1 MRIRTLLLAV
11 LVLAVVLFAALN
23 WVTFTTPTALSLGV
37 TTVQAPLGLI
47 MLCLL
52 AAATALFLAWVI
64 YLQGSVLLETR
75 RQAKE
80 LQAQRDLA
88 DKAEAS
94 RFTEL
99 RQFMSAE
106 LARVTQASSEMRS
119 NLLSRLDAP
128 PTSSASAPRSS
139 RPAPRWPLPSA
150 STRIGSSVAM
160 CRPTCRAAA
169 PRCSSEAAQR
179 GSRAGVRSVIE

>member
-1 MRIRTLLLAV
+1 MRIRTLLLVV

-23 WVTFTTPTALSLGV
+23 WPTFMTPTALSLGV
-37 TTVQAPLGLI
+37 TTVQAPLGFV

-52 AAATALFLAWVI
+52 AAACALFLAWVI
-64 YLQGSVLLETR
+64 WLQGSVLLETR

-99 RQFMSAE
+99 RQYIGAE
-106 LARVTQASSEMRS
+106 LTRGVQSGSETRSALLARI
-119 NLLSRLDAP
+119 DALEQ
-128 PTSSASAPRSS
+128 RQ
-139 RPAPRWPLPSA
+139 
-150 STRIGSSVAM
+150 
-160 CRPTCRAAA
+160 RAALEQTSNTLA
-169 PRCSSEAAQR
+169 AFIGELGDRIEHRQPPPDVPRTGQPL
-179 GSRAGVRSVIE
+179 

>member
-1 MRIRTLLLAV
+1 MRIRTLLLVV
-11 LVLAVVLFAALN
+11 LVVAVGLFAALN
-23 WVTFTTPTALSLGV
+23 WPAFTTPTALSLGV
-37 TTVQAPLGLI
+37 ATVQAPLGLI

-52 AAATALFLAWVI
+52 AAASALFLAWVI

-106 LARVTQASSEMRS
+106 LMQVTQASSETRS
-119 NLLSRLDAP
+119 NLLTRLDAMEQRQRAALEQTSNSLAAYIGELEDRLEQRRLP
-128 PTSSASAPRSS
+128 PDVPRSGT
-139 RPAPRWPLPSA
+139 AL
-150 STRIGSSVAM
+150 
-160 CRPTCRAAA
+160 
-169 PRCSSEAAQR
+169 
-179 GSRAGVRSVIE
+179 

>member
-1 MRIRTLLLAV
+1 LLPATEEEAMRIRTLLLVA

-23 WVTFTTPTALSLGV
+23 WTTYMTPTALSLGV
-37 TTVQAPLGLI
+37 TTVQAPLGFV

-52 AAATALFLAWVI
+52 AAACALFLAWVI
-64 YLQGSVLLETR
+64 WLQGSVLLETR

-99 RQFMSAE
+99 RQYVGAE
-106 LARVTQASSEMRS
+106 LTRVGQSAGETRSALLARI
-119 NLLSRLDAP
+119 DALEQ
-128 PTSSASAPRSS
+128 RQ
-139 RPAPRWPLPSA
+139 
-150 STRIGSSVAM
+150 
-160 CRPTCRAAA
+160 RAALEQTSNTLA
-169 PRCSSEAAQR
+169 AFIGELEDRIEHRQPPPDVPRTGQPL
-179 GSRAGVRSVIE
+179 

>member
-1 MRIRTLLLAV
+1 MRIRTLLLVV

-23 WVTFTTPTALSLGV
+23 WATFTTPTALSLGV

-80 LQAQRDLA
+80 LQTQRDLA

-106 LARVTQASSEMRS
+106 LARVTQASSETRS
-119 NLLSRLDAP
+119 NLLSRLDALEQRQRAVIEQTGNSLAAAVGELEDRLERRHVP
-128 PTSSASAPRSS
+128 PDVPRS
-139 RPAPRWPLPSA
+139 
-150 STRIGSSVAM
+150 G
-160 CRPTCRAAA
+160 AAL
-169 PRCSSEAAQR
+169 
-179 GSRAGVRSVIE
+179 

>member
-1 MRIRTLLLAV
+1 MHIRTVIFALAALLIG
-11 LVLAVVLFAALN
+11 LFAALN
-23 WVTFTTPTALSLGV
+23 WATFTTPTALSLGV
-37 TTVQAPLGLI
+37 ATVQGPLGLI
-47 MLCLL
+47 MLGLL
-52 AAATALFLAWVI
+52 AGVSALFLAWVI

-106 LARVTQASSEMRS
+106 LVRVTQATSETRS
-119 NLLSRLDAP
+119 NLMARLDAMEQRQRAALEQTSNTLSSYIGELEDRLEHGRP
-128 PTSSASAPRSS
+128 PPDVPRSDA
-139 RPAPRWPLPSA
+139 RPL
-150 STRIGSSVAM
+150 
-160 CRPTCRAAA
+160 
-169 PRCSSEAAQR
+169 
-179 GSRAGVRSVIE
+179 

>member
-1 MRIRTLLLAV
+1 MRIRTLLLVV
-11 LVLAVVLFAALN
+11 LVLAIVLFAALN
-23 WVTFTTPTALSLGV
+23 WTGFTTPSALSLGV

-47 MLCLL
+47 MLVLL
-52 AAATALFLAWVI
+52 AAVSALFVAWII

-99 RQFMSAE
+99 RQFVGGE
-106 LARVTQASSEMRS
+106 LMRVTQSSAETRS
-119 NLLSRLDAP
+119 NLLSRLDAMEQRQRAALEQ
-128 PTSSASAPRSS
+128 TSNILAAHIGELEDRIEH
-139 RPAPRWPLPSA
+139 RPLPPD
-150 STRIGSSVAM
+150 V
-160 CRPTCRAAA
+160 
-169 PRCSSEAAQR
+169 PRGGQPL
-179 GSRAGVRSVIE
+179 

>member
-1 MRIRTLLLAV
+1 MRIRTLLSAL

-23 WVTFTTPTALSLGV
+23 WVSFNTPTALSLGV

-52 AAATALFLAWVI
+52 AAVCGLFLAWVI

-99 RQFMSAE
+99 RQCMNAE
-106 LARVTQASSEMRS
+106 LMRISQSSSETRS
-119 NLLSRLDAP
+119 DLLARLDAMEQRQRAALEQTSNSLAAYIGELEDRLEHRRTP
-128 PTSSASAPRSS
+128 PDVPRSG
-139 RPAPRWPLPSA
+139 APL
-150 STRIGSSVAM
+150 
-160 CRPTCRAAA
+160 
-169 PRCSSEAAQR
+169 
-179 GSRAGVRSVIE
+179 

>member
-1 MRIRTLLLAV
+1 MRRARRLLKATQEKFSMRIRTLLLAI

-37 TTVQAPLGLI
+37 ATVQAPLGLI

-52 AAATALFLAWVI
+52 VAATALFLAWVI

-106 LARVTQASSEMRS
+106 LTRVTQSSSETRS
-119 NLLSRLDAP
+119 NLLSRLDALEQRQRAALEQTGNSLAAAIGELEDRLERRHVP
-128 PTSSASAPRSS
+128 PDVPRS
-139 RPAPRWPLPSA
+139 
-150 STRIGSSVAM
+150 G
-160 CRPTCRAAA
+160 AAL
-169 PRCSSEAAQR
+169 
-179 GSRAGVRSVIE
+179 